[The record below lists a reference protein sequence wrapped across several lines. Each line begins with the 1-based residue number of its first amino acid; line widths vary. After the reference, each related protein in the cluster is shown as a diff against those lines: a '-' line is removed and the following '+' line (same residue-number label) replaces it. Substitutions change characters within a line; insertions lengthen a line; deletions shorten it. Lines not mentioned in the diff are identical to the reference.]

1 MLPLRAPVPHLIRG
15 ANPSAG
21 AVPLALTEQ
30 LQAGIVEPKVNGAV
44 MPGAAKLTIGE
55 PTAQKNS
62 TVGTASAGRQPSV
75 NQGSLYSPSVAARPL
90 RIAYRP
96 PLCQATGTKLND
108 FRLGHAV

>member
-1 MLPLRAPVPHLIRG
+1 MLPSARQCLTSFAL
-15 ANPSAG
+15 PSVVSTG

-30 LQAGIVEPKVNGAV
+30 LQAGIIEPKVNGAV

-75 NQGSLYSPSVAARPL
+75 NQGSLLLPL
-90 RIAYRP
+90 SCGTAPAHRV
-96 PLCQATGTKLND
+96 QAPTMPGDRDKTE
-108 FRLGHAV
+108 